1 MTHGETFYSEDEIL
15 WWSRGGKLKGKS
27 APKLAYLKEFMES
40 LPGALEPWN
49 DMEVIN
55 ARKLKGTEEAAKVPI
70 ISLVCSTDA
79 VDFEDM
85 MWKDAVARGRIGEKV
100 FIKYLGSHASRLFFL
115 KLPENHKYKI
125 EVIDVWEMT
134 RTTLI
139 EETSGE
145 TRCMLPGKEGIAVV
159 ATLIEGEKKG

>member
-1 MTHGETFYSEDEIL
+1 
-15 WWSRGGKLKGKS
+15 
-27 APKLAYLKEFMES
+27 
-40 LPGALEPWN
+40 
-49 DMEVIN
+49 
-55 ARKLKGTEEAAKVPI
+55 
-70 ISLVCSTDA
+70 
-79 VDFEDM
+79 M
-85 MWKDAVARGRIGEKV
+85 MWKDAVASGRIREKV

-139 EETSGE
+139 EEAGGE

-159 ATLIEGEKKG
+159 ATLIEEEEK

>member
-1 MTHGETFYSEDEIL
+1 
-15 WWSRGGKLKGKS
+15 
-27 APKLAYLKEFMES
+27 
-40 LPGALEPWN
+40 
-49 DMEVIN
+49 
-55 ARKLKGTEEAAKVPI
+55 
-70 ISLVCSTDA
+70 
-79 VDFEDM
+79 
-85 MWKDAVARGRIGEKV
+85 MWKDAVASGRIGEKV